1 MAVKVISTIL
11 PSLREGIEGWVRCAL
26 GQCTPLPN
34 PSPYGEGLY
43 GHGIWAAAAEVILV
57 D

>member
-1 MAVKVISTIL
+1 VKVISTIL